1 MRIFLVST
9 DAAWRILRQR
19 HVRKGDLGMLNRMM
33 LQVRLGFR
41 EAGSICWALFKVM
54 IPIIVIVRVLT
65 VMDWISPL
73 SALLAPFVQ
82 VLGLPSE
89 MALVW
94 MSALLTG
101 IYGGIAALNG
111 VQLAMPLT
119 TAQVTVLSVVMLFA
133 HAFPIELA
141 ICKQSGF
148 KFFPMFL
155 IRFGTALCT
164 GIVLNLVL
172 SWGQWLQ
179 DPAVS
184 FWASSAPDG
193 WVSWV
198 LGESMMLA
206 KIFGIVLLL
215 VFFLKLFRYLGGV
228 AFLETLMRPLLRFI
242 GLSVDAIPVLMV
254 GMLLGISYGGG
265 LIIKEAKSG
274 VLSGRDLALSLVLM
288 SLAHAV
294 IEDTL
299 VLQMTG
305 ASIWGVLGVRVLVA
319 LVLVGGLARL
329 LTRFPHVLGWF
340 QKEVSHA
347 GK

>member
-1 MRIFLVST
+1 
-9 DAAWRILRQR
+9 
-19 HVRKGDLGMLNRMM
+19 MLNQIM
-33 LQVRLGFR
+33 LQVRMGFR
-41 EAGSICWALFKVM
+41 ETVTICWTLFKVM
-54 IPIIVIVRVLT
+54 IPIILIVRVLT
-65 VMDWISPL
+65 VMGWISPL

-133 HAFPIELA
+133 HAFPVELA

-148 KFFPMFL
+148 RLFPMLL
-155 IRFGTALCT
+155 IRFGMALCT

-172 SWGQWLQ
+172 TWGHWLQ
-179 DPAVS
+179 SPAVS
-184 FWASSAPDG
+184 FWSSSVPEG
-193 WVSWV
+193 WLDWV
-198 LGESMMLA
+198 RGEAMMLG
-206 KIFGIVLLL
+206 KIFGIVLIL

-228 AFLETLMRPLLRFI
+228 AILETLMRPLLRFI

-265 LIIKEAKSG
+265 LIINEAKSG

-305 ASIWGVLGVRVLVA
+305 ASIWGVLVLRVLVS
-319 LVLVGGLARL
+319 LCFVGLLAKL
-329 LTRFPHVLGWF
+329 LMQFPQCLGWF
-340 QKEVSHA
+340 QKELSNA
-347 GK
+347 RK